1 MLLIREDQLEMFRRR
16 ARARFDGELARHFL
30 ATYPYECREA
40 GGEAAVLE
48 LVHQGVGR
56 AAEHGYT
63 IQNQAGLY
71 IGLTFMLGVDF
82 DSDPQIPWAGR
93 GLDDE
98 SVEDPQERILRL
110 YTTAVDYLRA
120 TAGDGCRHL
129 VRALVRIKGFDLR
142 SVPEPRGESWET
154 NLLKRLRTFFPEK
167 YDFQGEEANRALV
180 RQAGTAVEDLGLEG
194 ERAVTA
200 VGTLMFMMG
209 AGFGH
214 DPLYPWAARA
224 LAEGGAEAE
233 RVDRLHREAVAH
245 LERSLASG
253 KPEGE
258 GRP

>member
-16 ARARFDGELARHFL
+16 ARARFDAELARHFL

-48 LVHQGVGR
+48 LVRRGVDR

-63 IQNQAGLY
+63 TQNQAGLY

-98 SVEDPQERILRL
+98 SVEDPQDRILRL
-110 YTTAVDYLRA
+110 HTTAVDYLRA

-129 VRALVRIKGFDLR
+129 VRALVRIKAFDLGT
-142 SVPEPRGESWET
+142 VAEPRGESWEAD
-154 NLLKRLRTFFPEK
+154 LLKRLRAFFPEK

-180 RQAGTAVEDLGLEG
+180 RQAGTVAEELGFEG
-194 ERAVTA
+194 NRAVTA
-200 VGTLMFMMG
+200 VGALMFMLG
-209 AGFGH
+209 SGFDH
-214 DPLYPWAARA
+214 DPLHPWAARA
-224 LAEGGAEAE
+224 LEGGGEELE
-233 RVDRLHREAVAH
+233 RVDRLHREAIAH